1 MQRRLERSTTNRVI
15 SGVCGGLADYLAV
28 DATLVRVFFVI
39 ATVVTAFLFILVYLV
54 LLILMPLPG
63 QRPPIDDIWPNA
75 RTGDSGEAATATGD
89 AGEATPG
96 VPPPASRISPQDAER
111 RRNTIGYVLVALGFV
126 FLLGNLGAFRFVQWQ
141 FIWPLVL
148 VALGVLLIVQRTRP

>member
-1 MQRRLERSTTNRVI
+1 MQRRLERSTTNRVF
-15 SGVCGGLADYLAV
+15 SGVCGGLADYLSV

-39 ATVVTAFLFILVYLV
+39 ATILTAFLFLLVYLV

-63 QRPPIDDIWPNA
+63 QRPPIDDIWPSA
-75 RTGDSGEAATATGD
+75 RTGDPAADATGTESG
-89 AGEATPG
+89 AEG
-96 VPPPASRISPQDAER
+96 VTSAAAPRAPANPQDAER
-111 RRNTIGYVLVALGFV
+111 RRNTIGYVLVALGFI